1 MMRVANN
8 HKRYNWK
15 LFGVLYAAALFGVVC
30 LIPYMLDMLLKMPD
44 IARLLATFDKPRPGA
59 RGIPPLVTI
68 LILQF
73 LQMAVMLMPAVGLGV
88 LLANK
93 IGCGAPLVEN
103 WLAGEK
109 ITARNW
115 AVLRSSIAT
124 GAGVGLVLL
133 LLLVFVFIPL
143 VPPLRTIL
151 AADVALWKKFL
162 AAFYGGITEEV
173 LLRLFLFSLIA
184 WLLGLIWRAPD
195 RLPSVGAMWL
205 ANVLAAI
212 IFGLAHLPSATMS
225 GAPITPLLVFAV
237 LTLNGIASLTFGYLY
252 WKRGLEAAV
261 IAHFFTDV
269 VLYVF
274 GTLVVRA

>member
-1 MMRVANN
+1 MTRVANN
-8 HKRYNWK
+8 NKRYNWK
-15 LFGVLYAAALFGVVC
+15 LFGVLFGAALLGVVC
-30 LIPYMLDMLLKMPD
+30 LFPYLLDTLLKLPD
-44 IARLLATFDKPRPGA
+44 IAQLLATFDKPRPDAPGVH
-59 RGIPPLVTI
+59 PLVTI
-68 LILQF
+68 LIMQF
-73 LQMAVMLMPAVGLGV
+73 LQMAVLLIPAVGLGV

-93 IGCGAPLVEN
+93 IGCGAPLVES

-115 AVLRSSIAT
+115 SVIRSSIAM
-124 GAGVGLVLL
+124 GAGVGLVVL
-133 LLLVFVFIPL
+133 LLLVFVFMPL

-151 AADVALWKKFL
+151 AADIALWKRFL

-184 WLLGLIWRAPD
+184 WLLGLIRRAPD
-195 RLPSVGAMWL
+195 GPPGAGVMWS

-212 IFGLAHLPSATMS
+212 IFGLAHLPSSIMA
-225 GAPITPLLVFAV
+225 GIPITPLLVFAV
-237 LTLNGIASLTFGYLY
+237 LTLNGIVSLTFGYLY
-252 WKRGLEAAV
+252 WKRGLEAAM

-274 GTLVVRA
+274 GTLVVRT

>member
-1 MMRVANN
+1 MIRVANN

-15 LFGVLYAAALFGVVC
+15 LFGVLYAVALFGVVC

-44 IARLLATFDKPRPGA
+44 IAQLLATFDKPRPDA
-59 RGIPPLVTI
+59 RGVPPLVTI
-68 LILQF
+68 LIMQF
-73 LQMAVMLMPAVGLGV
+73 LQTAAMLMPAVGLGV

-93 IGCGAPLVEN
+93 IGCGAPLVES

-115 AVLRSSIAT
+115 AVLRSSIAM

-133 LLLVFVFIPL
+133 LLLVFVYMPL
-143 VPPLRTIL
+143 IPPLRTIL

-184 WLLGLIWRAPD
+184 WLLGLVWRASD
-195 RLPSVGAMWL
+195 NLPSAGAMWT
-205 ANVLAAI
+205 ANVLAAL
-212 IFGLAHLPSATMS
+212 IFGLAHLPSLLMS
-225 GAPITPLLVFAV
+225 GAPLTPLLVFAV

-252 WKRGLEAAV
+252 WKRGLEAAMM
-261 IAHFFTDV
+261 AHFSTDI

-274 GTLVVRA
+274 GSLVVRA

>member
-1 MMRVANN
+1 MIRAANN
-8 HKRYNWK
+8 NKRYNWK
-15 LFGVLYAAALFGVVC
+15 LFGVLYGAALFGVVC
-30 LIPYMLDMLLKMPD
+30 LIPYLLDTLMKLPD
-44 IARLLATFDKPRPGA
+44 IARLLATFDKPRPDAPGVH
-59 RGIPPLVTI
+59 PLVTI
-68 LILQF
+68 LIMQF
-73 LQMAVMLMPAVGLGV
+73 VQMAVILIPAVGLGV
-88 LLANK
+88 LFANK
-93 IGCGAPLVEN
+93 IGCGAPFIES

-109 ITARNW
+109 TAARNW
-115 AVLRSSIAT
+115 AVIRSSIAM
-124 GAGVGLVLL
+124 GAGVGLVVL
-133 LLLVFVFIPL
+133 LLLVFVFMPL

-151 AADVALWKKFL
+151 AADVALWKRVL

-184 WLLGLIWRAPD
+184 WLLGLIRRAPD
-195 RLPSVGAMWL
+195 SPPSAGAMWS

-212 IFGLAHLPSATMS
+212 IFGLAHLPSSIMA
-225 GAPITPLLVFAV
+225 GIPITPLLVFAV

>member
-1 MMRVANN
+1 MSRVANN

-30 LIPYMLDMLLKMPD
+30 LIPYMLDMLLKLPD
-44 IARLLATFDKPRPGA
+44 IARLLATFDNPRSGA
-59 RGIPPLVTI
+59 RGVPPLVTI

-73 LQMAVMLMPAVGLGV
+73 LQMAVILMPAVGLGV

-93 IGCGAPLVEN
+93 IGCGALLVES

-109 ITARNW
+109 STARNW

-143 VPPLRTIL
+143 VPPLRAIL
-151 AADVALWKKFL
+151 AADAALWKKFL

-173 LLRLFLFSLIA
+173 LLRLFLFSLVA
-184 WLLGLIWRAPD
+184 WLLGLISRAPD
-195 RLPSVGAMWL
+195 RLPSAGAMWL

-212 IFGLAHLPSATMS
+212 VFGLAHLPSATMS

-252 WKRGLEAAV
+252 WKRGLEAAM
-261 IAHFFTDV
+261 IAHFVTDV

-274 GTLVVRA
+274 GTLLVRA